1 MTLTEK
7 DIEKNY
13 KNLWTTKKVEEIIK
27 RQNLGDKL
35 KQDEKIWFD
44 NKIGVRKAGLN
55 FAATTKESTEW
66 GKCAIDVSYFAET
79 YVHIKREDGSVGNM
93 KLRDYQK
100 DIIDLYTKNRF
111 SILMASRQM
120 GKCVSLSTIVT
131 IRDNNTHRI
140 YDITMGELYYISIK
154 EERTLTVIEKIKYG
168 LYKLLTKLNDLGT

>member
-1 MTLTEK
+1 MALTEK

-13 KNLWTTKKVEEIIK
+13 KNLWTTKKVEDIK
-27 RQNLGDKL
+27 RRQNLGDKI

-44 NKIGVRKAGLN
+44 NKIGFRKAGIR
-55 FAATTKESTEW
+55 FANTKKETVEW
-66 GKCAIDVSYFAET
+66 GKCAIDVNYFAET

-120 GKCVSLSTIVT
+120 GKCVSFSTMVT
-131 IRDNNTHRI
+131 VRDNIQHRVI
-140 YDITMGELYYISIK
+140 DITMGELYYHAIK
-154 EERTLTVIEKIKYG
+154 MERKLTLIEVVKYN
-168 LYKLLTKLNDLGT
+168 LYKLLSKL